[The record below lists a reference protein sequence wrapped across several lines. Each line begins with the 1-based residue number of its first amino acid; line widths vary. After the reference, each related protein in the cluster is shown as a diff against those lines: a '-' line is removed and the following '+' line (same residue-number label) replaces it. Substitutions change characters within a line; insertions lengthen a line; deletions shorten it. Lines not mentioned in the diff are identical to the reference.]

1 MIDEAT
7 LKSWRTLLAEYL
19 GLSFN
24 ELSPILHRG
33 IEQFC
38 QRNDLSPSEA
48 WQVLKMHDIDH
59 PLWQTVRDSMVVS
72 SSRFFRDPDIFTEI
86 ETWLE
91 TYERD
96 GPLKIISFGAA
107 DGREAYSL
115 GMLLADAEVP
125 CHIIGIDISPKAI
138 EQARQAIYFDRDLE
152 EIPEKYRE
160 KYIQSGG
167 ESRFT
172 LNAQICSSVDFI
184 EPWQLHHYVPLSAD
198 LICCQNTLMYLTEE
212 KTKTQLAWF
221 ERHLSPGGLLLLSP
235 TDVPK
240 WSGKHME
247 RLVTTR
253 VRAFRKHAEV
263 EA

>member
-1 MIDEAT
+1 MIDELVLEA
-7 LKSWRTLLAEYL
+7 WRTLLADRL

-24 ELSPILHRG
+24 ELSPVLNRG

-38 QRNDLSPSEA
+38 DQNGMTPLDAEHT
-48 WQVLKMHDIDH
+48 LKLLDIDH
-59 PLWQTVRDSMVVS
+59 PLWQTVRDLMVVS
-72 SSRFFRDPDIFTEI
+72 SSRFFRDPDIFSEI
-86 ETWLE
+86 ETWLA

-96 GPLKIISFGAA
+96 KPLKIVSFGAA

-115 GMLLADAEVP
+115 GMFLAEAGVP
-125 CHIIGIDISPKAI
+125 YNIVGIDISPKAI
-138 EQARQAIYFDRDLE
+138 HQARQAIYFDRDLD
-152 EIPEKYRE
+152 EIPEKYRA

-167 ESRFT
+167 ASRFT
-172 LNAQICSSVDFI
+172 LTAQICSSIDFI
-184 EPWQLHHYVPLSAD
+184 EPWEVHQYVPLAAD
-198 LICCQNTLMYLTEE
+198 IICCQNTLMYLTEE
-212 KTKTQLAWF
+212 KKMTQLAWF

-240 WSGKHME
+240 WCGKHLE

-253 VRAFRKHAEV
+253 VRAFRRLDEV